1 MNTILNSHTHYLR
14 PSRTIETL
22 LITNGKRQK
31 TVYVYNY
38 EGYHF
43 RIFFS
48 IQQITAFFDGHFEP
62 PASFDDELSL
72 DDFLCNNL
80 GFETIGNS
88 SENTPE

>member
-1 MNTILNSHTHYLR
+1 MITILNSHTHYLR

-43 RIFFS
+43 RVFFS
-48 IQQITAFFDGHFEP
+48 IQQITAFFDGLFVP
-62 PASFDDELSL
+62 PVSFDDEMSL
-72 DDFLCNNL
+72 DDFLIHELVIGEMGNL
-80 GFETIGNS
+80 S
-88 SENTPE
+88 QYPPE